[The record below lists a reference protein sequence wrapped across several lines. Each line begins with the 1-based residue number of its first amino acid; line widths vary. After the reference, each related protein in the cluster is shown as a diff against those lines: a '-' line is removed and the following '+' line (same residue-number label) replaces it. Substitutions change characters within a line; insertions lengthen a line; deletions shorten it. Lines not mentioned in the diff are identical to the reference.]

1 MLDVLKQDRQKYDA
15 IAKELLSHKEVIANI
30 LKYAVREFS
39 GYSIA
44 EIISCLNG
52 DPEISNELVD
62 DDMISKMDVVGTETT
77 SATEGLRTYDI
88 KFKVKIPN
96 EDNTVELIINLES
109 QHDYHPG
116 YTLEKRGIYYLSRMI
131 SSQYNVE
138 FTKSNFDKLK
148 KVYSIW
154 ICTHAPSNIAN
165 TITEYKFKPEYIVGE
180 VPDRPSNYDFMSL
193 VMINLGS
200 KDENYSGL
208 IKAASKNLFLQ
219 KSAMHGICCVKPSRS
234 TSVRLRELYLQL
246 PHLSDF

>member
-62 DDMISKMDVVGTETT
+62 DDMISKMDVAGTETK

-96 EDNTVELIINLES
+96 
-109 QHDYHPG
+109 
-116 YTLEKRGIYYLSRMI
+116 
-131 SSQYNVE
+131 
-138 FTKSNFDKLK
+138 
-148 KVYSIW
+148 
-154 ICTHAPSNIAN
+154 
-165 TITEYKFKPEYIVGE
+165 
-180 VPDRPSNYDFMSL
+180 
-193 VMINLGS
+193 
-200 KDENYSGL
+200 
-208 IKAASKNLFLQ
+208 
-219 KSAMHGICCVKPSRS
+219 
-234 TSVRLRELYLQL
+234 
-246 PHLSDF
+246 